1 MPLPPVRNRIDIT
14 KQLEENKK
22 KLQEK
27 EAKAKGKPNA
37 KKAADPND
45 IFTDKDVAG
54 GDKKEEVKF
63 KRDVTPMPDYYK
75 AWDRFDVDEALDSDD
90 ENKKTNKIT
99 YKEPEAPKSQAE
111 MMRPTSG
118 AAPNTKIV
126 IKGGTQALNADAE
139 HLKSQGN
146 SYF

>member
-27 EAKAKGKPNA
+27 EAKAKGKPNV

-45 IFTDKDVAG
+45 IFTEKDVAG

>member
-1 MPLPPVRNRIDIT
+1 M
-14 KQLEENKK
+14 
-22 KLQEK
+22 QEK
-27 EAKAKGKPNA
+27 EAKAKQKTAP
-37 KKAADPND
+37 KQADPND
-45 IFTDKDVAG
+45 IFTEKDIHVQG
-54 GDKKEEVKF
+54 EKKEEVKF

-75 AWDRFDVDEALDSDD
+75 AWDRYNVDDALDSDE
-90 ENKKTNKIT
+90 ENKVTNKIT